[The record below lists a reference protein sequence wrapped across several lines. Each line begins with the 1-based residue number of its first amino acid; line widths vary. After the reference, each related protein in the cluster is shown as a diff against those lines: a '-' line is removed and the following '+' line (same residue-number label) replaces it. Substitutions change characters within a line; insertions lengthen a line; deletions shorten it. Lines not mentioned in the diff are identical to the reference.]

1 MFTKN
6 NIISTIVTG
15 LWAFFG
21 GYFLWGILGE
31 SLMEGQEG
39 SAIGVGR
46 EMPDFLHLA
55 IGCLILA
62 LAFSTIYKK
71 WGAGNYGVSNGIQF
85 GALVGLLQGFGSGI
99 IDFATSNMLTIQG
112 ALINGAIYF
121 VFFIIMGLLAGLI
134 FKKVA

>member
-6 NIISTIVTG
+6 NIISTIVTA

-31 SLMEGQEG
+31 SLMGGQEG
-39 SAIGVGR
+39 SATGVMK
-46 EMPDFLHLA
+46 EVPDFFHLA

-62 LAFSTIYKK
+62 LAFSTIYKR
-71 WGAGNYGVSNGIQF
+71 WGASGYSASNGVQF

-99 IDFATSNMLTIQG
+99 IDFATSNIVTFQG
-112 ALINGAIYF
+112 AIINGAIYF
-121 VFFIIMGLLAGLI
+121 VFFIVMGLLAGLI
-134 FKKVA
+134 YSKVK

>member
-6 NIISTIVTG
+6 NIISTIVTA

-31 SLMEGQEG
+31 SLMAGQEG
-39 SAIGVGR
+39 SATGIMK

-55 IGCLILA
+55 VGCLILA

-71 WGAGNYGVSNGIQF
+71 WGAGGYNVSSGIQF

-99 IDFATSNMLTIQG
+99 IDFATSNMLTFQG
-112 ALINGAIYF
+112 AIINGAIYL

-134 FKKVA
+134 FSKVK